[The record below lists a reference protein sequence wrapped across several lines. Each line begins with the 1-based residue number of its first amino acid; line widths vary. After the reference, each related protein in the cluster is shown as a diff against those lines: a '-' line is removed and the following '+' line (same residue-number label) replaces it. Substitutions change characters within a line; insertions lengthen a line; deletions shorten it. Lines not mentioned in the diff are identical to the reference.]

1 MPLSKQKINLLQQDL
16 VVATRFR
23 HLGKISLVTA
33 AVYIFIVIGL
43 FSVLFLT
50 SRQKNSLE
58 TLAASLSRDV
68 QSLKETEGLLVTL
81 KNRLGLSKLIL
92 GAAAPNSSEFI
103 EKQIKLLPEG
113 MEVMTFKTQEDGTIT
128 LSLKAKNS
136 LSVTKFLNTL
146 KEQNPVTVVL
156 KSLIQLEDGA
166 YSLSVNIK

>member
-1 MPLSKQKINLLQQDL
+1 MQPSKQKINLLQQDL

-23 HLGKISLVTA
+23 HLGKISLITTG
-33 AVYIFIVIGL
+33 VYVFIVMGL

-58 TLAASLSRDV
+58 TLAAGLTRDV

-92 GAAAPNSSEFI
+92 GAAAPTPSEFI
-103 EKQIKLLPEG
+103 EKQIKSLPEG
-113 MEVMTFKTQEDGTIT
+113 VEVTSFKAQEDGTIT
-128 LSLKAKNS
+128 LSLRAQNS
-136 LSVTKFLNTL
+136 LSIIKFINTL

-156 KSLIQLEDGA
+156 NSLIQLEDGT
-166 YSLSVNIK
+166 YSLSVNVK